1 MILISI
7 ILPLIGSILLALF
20 PIASIPGGVGQVPH
34 RKFILWRW
42 KGNELLRDTLHH
54 RSTLVDLVFTQR
66 RCVFTEREKYIKMI
80 ALIISIANFWV
91 SILVLAYFDSNN
103 ENFQMTTTWNLVND
117 VTITLGIDGIS
128 LFFILLTT
136 FLLPVCILASFDSI
150 KYMIKEYLICLL
162 GLEACLIFI
171 FTVLDTISFYVFFE
185 SVLIPI
191 FIIIG
196 VWGSRKEKIQ
206 AAYYLFIYTLA
217 GSVLMLLGIFILY
230 SETGTTNYQL
240 LLFYVG
246 EKMNDTTQKWLWL
259 LFAIAFMTK
268 IPMVPFHIWLPKAH
282 SEATLAGSIILAGVL
297 LKLGAFGFLRYAL
310 PLFPEGCIYFQPLMF
325 TLSILGI
332 IYASLTTLIILDL
345 KGVIAYSSIGHMG
358 ITTLGIFSF
367 NRQGLTGSLFLLLAH
382 GIASPGLFILVT
394 LLYERFH
401 SRIIKYYRGVAIT
414 MPIYAIIFLIF
425 TLSNLG
431 LPLLVN
437 FIGEFITLIGVYKSS
452 SIVTFLATTGVI
464 ISAAYSLFLYNRVCF
479 GTVSNYI
486 AQDFNNRDITRK
498 EFHLLLPLV
507 VLVILLGVYPEIILS
522 EIKSSISFLS
532 LI

>member
-1 MILISI
+1 
-7 ILPLIGSILLALF
+7 
-20 PIASIPGGVGQVPH
+20 
-34 RKFILWRW
+34 
-42 KGNELLRDTLHH
+42 
-54 RSTLVDLVFTQR
+54 
-66 RCVFTEREKYIKMI
+66 
-80 ALIISIANFWV
+80 
-91 SILVLAYFDSNN
+91 
-103 ENFQMTTTWNLVND
+103 
-117 VTITLGIDGIS
+117 
-128 LFFILLTT
+128 
-136 FLLPVCILASFDSI
+136 
-150 KYMIKEYLICLL
+150 
-162 GLEACLIFI
+162 
-171 FTVLDTISFYVFFE
+171 
-185 SVLIPI
+185 
-191 FIIIG
+191 
-196 VWGSRKEKIQ
+196 
-206 AAYYLFIYTLA
+206 
-217 GSVLMLLGIFILY
+217 
-230 SETGTTNYQL
+230 
-240 LLFYVG
+240 
-246 EKMNDTTQKWLWL
+246 
-259 LFAIAFMTK
+259 
-268 IPMVPFHIWLPKAH
+268 
-282 SEATLAGSIILAGVL
+282 
-297 LKLGAFGFLRYAL
+297 
-310 PLFPEGCIYFQPLMF
+310 MF